1 VRRLVPLALVGLL
14 GLGVAAGAAIG
25 AAGSPPPGPPA
36 LSSGPTPAEWVAH
49 LLAATAG
56 AGTAHFAYTHVTTS
70 PVPDL
75 RSTLRG
81 SGMVVFGRGDV
92 EVTEVD
98 HQTEFEGNGPGAPTK
113 AVPES
118 NTTEEIGIGSTLY
131 RRLSVPLASAVPS
144 WLKLSVPWSVH
155 GQLGLTTALNAA
167 VALDALVGSDPVVGV
182 RDEGR
187 STVDGVA
194 VTKYV
199 VTTAPPSTCSS
210 ATRATAP
217 KVDQRPSTVW
227 LDTQGRLVQ
236 VRSSEY
242 DGGIPAAVLRKVPT
256 FAAFPTGPTV
266 TTATLTF
273 SDFGAP
279 VHIAAP
285 PPSALVPN
293 ESSSGSAFA
302 VASCGAGRHP

>member
-1 VRRLVPLALVGLL
+1 MPLVLVGLL

-25 AAGSPPPGPPA
+25 AADSPPPGPPA
-36 LSSGPTPAEWVAH
+36 QSSGPTPAEWVAH

-56 AGTAHFAYTHVTTS
+56 AGTAHFAYTHVTAS

-75 RSTLRG
+75 RSTFRG

-98 HQTEFEGNGPGAPTK
+98 HQTEFEGNGPGAATRG
-113 AVPES
+113 VPES
-118 NTTEEIGIGSTLY
+118 NTTEEIGIGSTVY
-131 RRLSVPLASAVPS
+131 RRLSVPLAPAVPS
-144 WLKLSVPWSVH
+144 WLKLSLPWNVH
-155 GQLGLTTALNAA
+155 GQLGLTNALNAA
-167 VALDALVGSDPVVGV
+167 VALDALVGTDPVVGV
-182 RDEGR
+182 RDEGP
-187 STVDGVA
+187 STVDGAA
-194 VTKYV
+194 VTMYV
-199 VTTAPPSTCSS
+199 VTTAPPPACSS
-210 ATRATAP
+210 STRATAP
-217 KVDQRPSTVW
+217 APEVDRRPSTVW
-227 LDTQGRLVQ
+227 VDSQGRLVQ

-256 FAAFPTGPTV
+256 FAAFPTGPSV

-293 ESSSGSAFA
+293 ASSSGSAFA
-302 VASCGAGRHP
+302 VASCGTSRHS

>member
-1 VRRLVPLALVGLL
+1 VRTPVRRLVPLALVGLL

-113 AVPES
+113 
-118 NTTEEIGIGSTLY
+118 
-131 RRLSVPLASAVPS
+131 AVPS